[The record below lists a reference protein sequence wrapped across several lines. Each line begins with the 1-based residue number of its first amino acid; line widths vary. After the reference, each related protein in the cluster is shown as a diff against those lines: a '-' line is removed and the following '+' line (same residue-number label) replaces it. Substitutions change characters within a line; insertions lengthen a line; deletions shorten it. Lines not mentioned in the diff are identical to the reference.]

1 MSNCHVRELIKVYE
15 CIFRDASSAFPAMRG
30 EFEKDLARLNRLVVQ
45 RGIHVYLVDLP
56 AVGKHLDKCLAGGQ
70 YKLSGLPLT
79 KRFSARVTIP
89 KFLRGLYL
97 LVFHETGHLREDP
110 NVEAIVFLRQILFG
124 AKKTSLNCPREAVNR
139 EINEFLELDANLP
152 EVSDFW
158 RIDNATEGDVV
169 KEFTGFS
176 KSPDYAS
183 RVAQASTPQGA
194 EDRVFLMNLDRLS
207 SIIATTLGR
216 FDHQDWS
223 FRHGPGAISERTGP
237 YNKYSLLNW
246 SNRLENAFPIADCG
260 FHNYASWAAGL
271 TSQDRTS
278 YEVPSRLI
286 SVPKTYT
293 RPRLIAAE
301 PSEHQWCQQNLWH
314 YFCTRTQHSW
324 LSEFIRFR
332 DQTLNQNLCQRGSK
346 DGTLATVD
354 LSSASDRVTCETVG
368 QMFRVNPRL
377 VLALQSSRTRFV
389 KQTQLNNWP
398 CVNELR
404 KFSTMGSAC
413 TFPVQSL
420 VFLSVALAAILTKR
434 QLRVTVKNIQSLVGE
449 VAVYGD
455 DIIVPVDCRELFVR
469 SLEVLHFK
477 VNTDKS
483 HWTGRFRESC
493 GVDAFDGVDVTPVYW
508 QSPNRGTPES
518 IASTIAVSN
527 NFYRKWFLTT
537 SSYLASTLPRGIPLV
552 AVDSGVCGLKSFVDP
567 LPSHYRVR
575 WNGDLHRMESLVLG
589 FRFRVQKTPITNDSA
604 LLQFFTEDP
613 SPTTYWQGGV
623 AQRPRLSLRPRWVP
637 LFDVTNQ

>member
-1 MSNCHVRELIKVYE
+1 MSNCHVRELIKVYA
-15 CIFRDASSAFPAMRG
+15 CIFADASSAFPAMRG

-45 RGIHVYLVDLP
+45 RGIHTYVVDLP

-79 KRFSARVTIP
+79 KRFSGRVVIP

-97 LVFHETGHLREDP
+97 LVFHETGHLREDY
-110 NVEAIVFLRQILFG
+110 NVEAIIFLRQILFG
-124 AKKTSLNCPREAVNR
+124 AKKATLNCSEEAVNR
-139 EINEFLELDANLP
+139 EINEFLELDASLP

-158 RIDNATEGDVV
+158 SSDKATKDDVV

-176 KSPDYAS
+176 KSPHFTS
-183 RVAQASTPQGA
+183 RVTQDSTPEGV
-194 EDRVFLMNLDRLS
+194 EERVLLMNLDMTS

-216 FDHQDWS
+216 FDHRDWS

-237 YNKYSLLNW
+237 FNKYSLLNW
-246 SNRLENAFPIADCG
+246 PDRLENAFPLADCG
-260 FHNYASWAAGL
+260 YHNYASWAAG
-271 TSQDRTS
+271 TISQEKTS

-286 SVPKTYT
+286 DVPKTYT
-293 RPRLIAAE
+293 KPRLIAAE

-314 YFCTRTQHSW
+314 YFCSRVESTM
-324 LSEFIRFR
+324 LGGFVRFR
-332 DQTLNQNLCQRGSK
+332 DQTLNQVLCKRGSS
-346 DGTLATVD
+346 DGSLATVD

-368 QMFRVNPRL
+368 QMFRSNPGL
-377 VLALQSSRTRFV
+377 VLSLQSSRTRFV
-389 KQTQLNNWP
+389 KQTQLFNWP
-398 CVNELR
+398 VVNELR

-413 TFPVQSL
+413 TFPVQSM
-420 VFLSVALAAILTKR
+420 VFLAVALASVLTKR
-434 QLRVTVKNIQSLVGE
+434 HVRVTPENIRRLLGE
-449 VAVYGD
+449 VAVFGD
-455 DIIVPVDCRELFVR
+455 DIIVPVDCRALFVR
-469 SLEVLHFK
+469 CLEILHFK

-508 QSPNRGTPES
+508 RSPNRGTPDS
-518 IASTIAVSN
+518 IASTIEVSN

-537 SSYLASTLPRGIPLV
+537 SSYLASTVPRLIPLV
-552 AVDSGVCGLKSFVDP
+552 SVESGVCGLKSFVAP

-575 WNGDLHRMESLVLG
+575 WNGQLHRMESLVLG
-589 FRFRVQKTPITNDSA
+589 FRSRVQKTPITDDSA
-604 LLQFFTEDP
+604 LLQFFTEAP
-613 SPTTYWQGGV
+613 QPTTYWQGGV
-623 AQRPRLSLRPRWVP
+623 AQRPRLYLKSGWVP